1 MEHYM
6 KHPVL
11 LIGALAATL
20 LTAAPVSATVIATSV
35 VKFSQG
41 ENINVS
47 AGDTFTVD
55 LIGENFPDGPD
66 GAAFSL
72 SWNPGVLSY
81 VGTAIANPPWDASF
95 ISDGNAG
102 TGLID
107 YVFLGKSVGN
117 AGTNFALAS
126 FTFNVVGNQGESSAL
141 SLNIDSFNVGFVS
154 PGALPINTSF
164 IGSQVQVV
172 PVPAAVWMFA
182 TGLAGLM
189 GSSNLRKKQG
199 LTV

>member
-1 MEHYM
+1 M

-11 LIGALAATL
+11 FIGALATTL
-20 LTAAPVSATVIATSV
+20 LSAAPVSATVIATSV
-35 VKFSQG
+35 VKFSHG
-41 ENINVS
+41 ESINVS

-55 LIGENFPDGPD
+55 LIGENFLNGPD

-81 VGTAIANPPWDASF
+81 VGTAIANSPWDSSF

-102 TGLID
+102 AGVID

-126 FTFNVVGNQGESSAL
+126 FTFSVLGNQGESSAL
-141 SLNIDSFNVGFVS
+141 SLSIDPFNSGFVS

-189 GSSNLRKKQG
+189 GSRGLRKKHG

>member
-1 MEHYM
+1 M

-20 LTAAPVSATVIATSV
+20 LSTAPVSATVVATNV

-72 SWNPGVLSY
+72 SWSRE
-81 VGTAIANPPWDASF
+81 
-95 ISDGNAG
+95 
-102 TGLID
+102 GLEN
-107 YVFLGKSVGN
+107 G
-117 AGTNFALAS
+117 
-126 FTFNVVGNQGESSAL
+126 
-141 SLNIDSFNVGFVS
+141 
-154 PGALPINTSF
+154 
-164 IGSQVQVV
+164 
-172 PVPAAVWMFA
+172 
-182 TGLAGLM
+182 
-189 GSSNLRKKQG
+189 
-199 LTV
+199 

>member
-1 MEHYM
+1 M

-20 LTAAPVSATVIATSV
+20 LSAAPVSATVIATSV

-47 AGDTFTVD
+47 AGDTFTLD
-55 LIGENFPDGPD
+55 LIGENFSDGPD

-81 VGTAIANPPWDASF
+81 VGAAIANPPWDSSF
-95 ISDGNAG
+95 ISDGNVGAG
-102 TGLID
+102 VVD

-126 FTFNVVGNQGESSAL
+126 FTFNVLGNQGESSAL
-141 SLNIDSFNVGFVS
+141 SLSIDPFNSGFVS
-154 PGALPINTSF
+154 PGALPITTSF

-189 GSSNLRKKQG
+189 GSRGLRKKHG